1 MVKRIEVNAGERY
14 GLLTIIQEA
23 ECRRT
28 PKGFPYRMFHCRCEC
43 GNTVTSPLANL
54 RYGKTRSCGCLVGKS
69 SHPRHGH
76 RPKGSASPTY
86 CSWQAMKSRCCDT
99 GDQAYGQYGGRGIT
113 VCDRWMHFEGFLE
126 DMGIRPDG
134 TSLDRLNTDGP
145 YDPRNCRWATPSQQ
159 QRNRRCNQMVQ
170 CNGES
175 HCLAE
180 WADRIGMNVST
191 LWCRIFRSGWSVSKA
206 LTTPTLPPNKRRYQ

>member
-1 MVKRIEVNAGERY
+1 MPPETTQFPNTSPSRGRLRLLRMRCLPRGGLSFAGDMQMVKRIEVNAGERY

-76 RPKGSASPTY
+76 RPKGSASPT
-86 CSWQAMKSRCCDT
+86 
-99 GDQAYGQYGGRGIT
+99 
-113 VCDRWMHFEGFLE
+113 
-126 DMGIRPDG
+126 
-134 TSLDRLNTDGP
+134 
-145 YDPRNCRWATPSQQ
+145 
-159 QRNRRCNQMVQ
+159 
-170 CNGES
+170 
-175 HCLAE
+175 
-180 WADRIGMNVST
+180 
-191 LWCRIFRSGWSVSKA
+191 
-206 LTTPTLPPNKRRYQ
+206 